1 MPIWAQLRMLIVTKA
16 YQSMKWNLHLY
27 LVIYVFLNFFN
38 SQAQQGTRDI
48 QKLDFENIVFT
59 PKKPKFMIFDM
70 LTERPIIP
78 YCVIRTSDNW
88 MLFMPCSVFS
98 NYTDFTPTPE

>member
-1 MPIWAQLRMLIVTKA
+1 MF
-16 YQSMKWNLHLY
+16 Y
-27 LVIYVFLNFFN
+27 LNFLN